1 MTMSARLHLFKSVL
15 SLLLTVFMLHQTEVA
30 IAQTTAATGR
40 DSIKSNIVGPL
51 DFKGTVEELG
61 KSIKGAIVTVYED
74 ADGTREQMKEIKKIV
89 TPGNGEFAVRFEIN
103 KFYLITVEK
112 AGYTTKGID
121 VDTDV
126 RLARPQYTKVPN
138 FEFKVDMV
146 KDIDGLSFKKSV
158 ASVFYQIKRNAFD
171 YELDY
176 SKEEMEEEER
186 LQREQEERQRIAELA
201 AQKKFEMDEA
211 AKLLRESDDASMEDK
226 IKAAATVGNDDRAK
240 TIAALT
246 EIFPVNDTLRAK
258 KAAVIFNGLQE
269 ERKKDGK
276 SLANVN
282 FKALFAAAQALEA
295 SVVKGAE
302 KEQARKAEEL
312 RAIKLEAERQK
323 EAAMAVQQQ
332 ALELEMR
339 EKIAAANLIA
349 DQTRA
354 KEEKEKNDKL
364 YYAIFNANGD
374 SKTAIDNL
382 VKSFPKGDRYAA
394 QKAEAI
400 YKEYEQMRLSGTT
413 LAKMDFGKLFA
424 AADLAEQKAVKEE
437 IDKGDAKERAKTE
450 AYLQKEQQQKAET
463 ERKAADAILQGLQS
477 APKDDASQ
485 LKVFVE
491 SFPSNDPYRTQ
502 KGQAMYEEYVAQQQT
517 IKKTGNMTAPLDFG
531 AVFAAAKTAEKQA
544 AEEVKLKSFKEKE
557 EEQARLERLRE
568 EARQEKIRLGE
579 QAAKTAQQ
587 VHVAKMN
594 EAKSKREKDIGQA
607 LESGGGDRNRTV
619 QAIMNTFPKG
629 TELPELKA
637 NAMFDAY
644 LSESE
649 KIRKSGN
656 AGAKL
661 DFSVLFQAAEQAE
674 LLALQREHEEKLAV
688 EEAKLV
694 AYEEVRMEKSKT
706 AALEVTQEAKQD
718 LALAE
723 RKYEATAKKVEA
735 ERQERIAEQ
744 VRQAEMAEQQQA
756 MVLAKREAAER
767 EKEQEVLAKLES
779 ERKARLSAEEAQK
792 EALAQ
797 AKLDEQRKAEAA
809 AKAEVER
816 QYAKIEAER
825 QLALAE
831 QRKAEEARQ
840 KEEAKRLAAEAAA
853 KVEADKLAALAAQ
866 ERQKEEERRS
876 VAEAA
881 AKADAERQAALAE
894 QNRAKEEAAAKAQA
908 ERLAAAAELAAQKE
922 AALKAAE
929 SEKERI
935 AAEQAAAKARAE
947 LKRQEELAAAE
958 AAKAEQERK
967 RKEELAAAEAA
978 KAEQE
983 RKRKEELAAAEAAKA
998 EQERIRKEE
1007 LAAAEKKRQEELTAA
1022 EAAKAE
1028 QERIRKEELAAA
1040 EKKRQEELAAA
1051 ADLKRQEEEAKRIA
1065 TAEKLQREQ
1074 AIASRLAE
1082 AKRYAEGRN
1091 YDSAIASY
1099 KEVLA
1104 LDPANKEAQAGLG
1117 ASESAMQAIAKAEAD
1132 QRALDEK
1139 YGGLIT
1145 KAAGELASGELPRAK
1160 KSYTEAAAL
1169 KPNDVKAK
1177 EGLAEVKRREDE
1189 LAAAAEERAQ
1199 LERQYLMLM
1208 QEGARALGA
1217 NNTPVAKLRYTE
1229 AAKLKPEEAEPTTK
1243 LQQIADMEREL
1254 ALQAEEK
1261 RKREDEAKRKF
1272 EEQQLAAEKARAEA
1286 IKQADAT
1293 REKEMAD
1300 ANSSE
1305 EQRAKEFDRIKAN
1318 VEKLNLNAEDQRKAF
1333 LSELSKLYPQGV
1345 TEETVEAKNY
1355 RILRHVIN
1363 QDGIVTVYEQRTWD
1377 WGGIFWFKNGD
1388 INITESLY
1396 KLELNKVGK

>member
-1 MTMSARLHLFKSVL
+1 MTMRARPHLFKALL
-15 SLLLTVFMLHQTEVA
+15 SLSLTFFMLDNAVVA
-30 IAQTTAATGR
+30 TAQTTTGLGR

-74 ADGTREQMKEIKKIV
+74 ADGTRDQLKEIKKIV
-89 TPGNGEFAVRFEIN
+89 TPGNGEFAVKFEIN

-112 AGYTTKGID
+112 DGYTTKGID

-138 FEFKVDMV
+138 FEFRVDMV

-186 LQREQEERQRIAELA
+186 LQREQQERQRIAELS

-211 AKLLRESDDASMEDK
+211 AKLLRESDDASMEEK
-226 IKAAATVGNDDRAK
+226 IKAAATVGNEDRTK
-240 TIAALT
+240 TIAALI
-246 EIFPVNDTLRAK
+246 EIFPANDTLRSK
-258 KAAVIFNGLQE
+258 KAELIFKGLQE

-282 FKALFAAAQALEA
+282 FKGLFAAAQALET
-295 SVVKGAE
+295 SVVQEAV
-302 KEQARKAEEL
+302 KEQARKVEEL
-312 RAIKLEAERQK
+312 RAVKLEAERQK

-349 DQTRA
+349 EQTRA

-382 VKSFPKGDRYAA
+382 VKSFPKGDKYAG

-400 YKEYEQMRLSGTT
+400 YKEYEQLRLSGTT

-437 IDKGDAKERAKTE
+437 IEKGDAKDRMKTE
-450 AYLQKEQQQKAET
+450 AYLQKEQQQKADQ
-463 ERKAADAILQGLQS
+463 ERKAAEAIMQGLQS

-491 SFPSNDPYRTQ
+491 QFPSNDPYRVQ

-517 IKKTGNMTAPLDFG
+517 IKKTGNMSAPLDFG

-544 AEEVKLKSFKEKE
+544 AEEAKLKTFKEKE

-568 EARQEKIRLGE
+568 ETRQEKVRLGE
-579 QAAKTAQQ
+579 QAAKEAQQ
-587 VHVAKMN
+587 VHAAKMN
-594 EAKSKREKDIGQA
+594 EAKTKREKDIGQA
-607 LESGGGDRNRTV
+607 LEAGGGDRERTV
-619 QAIMNTFPKG
+619 QAILKTFPKG
-629 TELPELKA
+629 TENSELKA
-637 NAMFDAY
+637 SAMYDAY
-644 LSESE
+644 LIESE

-656 AGAKL
+656 VGSKL

-674 LLALQREHEEKLAV
+674 LAALQRDYEEKLV
-688 EEAKLV
+688 KEEAKIV
-694 AYEEVRMEKSKT
+694 AYEEQRLQKGKM
-706 AALEVTQEAKQD
+706 AALEIAQEAKQD
-718 LALAE
+718 LAVAE
-723 RKYEATAKKVEA
+723 LKYEATAKKVEV
-735 ERQERIAEQ
+735 ERQDRIAEQ
-744 VRQAEMAEQQQA
+744 QRLAEKAEQEKA
-756 MVLAKREAAER
+756 MAIAKREATER
-767 EKEQEVLAKLES
+767 EKEEQLLAKLES
-779 ERKARLSAEEAQK
+779 ERKARLSAEDAQK

-809 AKAEVER
+809 AKAQADREF
-816 QYAKIEAER
+816 AKVEAER

-853 KVEADKLAALAAQ
+853 KTQAEQLAARAEQ
-866 ERQKEEERRS
+866 ERKKEETRQQ
-876 VAEAA
+876 AEQAA
-881 AKADAERQAALAE
+881 AKAE
-894 QNRAKEEAAAKAQA
+894 A
-908 ERLAAAAELAAQKE
+908 ERLAAAAELALKKE
-922 AALKAAE
+922 AEQKSAEAEKA
-929 SEKERI
+929 RI
-935 AAEQAAAKARAE
+935 AAEQAAAKAQAE
-947 LKRQEELAAAE
+947 LRRQEELAAAQ

-967 RKEELAAAEAA
+967 RQDEIAAAQAA

-983 RKRKEELAAAEAAKA
+983 RKRQDEIAAAEAAKA

-1007 LAAAEKKRQEELTAA
+1007 LAAAEKKRQD
-1022 EAAKAE
+1022 
-1028 QERIRKEELAAA
+1028 
-1040 EKKRQEELAAA
+1040 ELAAA
-1051 ADLKRQEEEAKRIA
+1051 AELKRQEEEAKRIA
-1065 TAEKLQREQ
+1065 AAEKLQRDQ
-1074 AIASRLAE
+1074 TIATTLAE
-1082 AKRYAEGRN
+1082 AKRNADSRN
-1091 YDSAIASY
+1091 YESAIKSY
-1099 KEVLA
+1099 REVLA
-1104 LDPANKEAQAGLG
+1104 LDPANKDAQNGLA

-1139 YGGLIT
+1139 YGGLIS
-1145 KAAGELASGELPRAK
+1145 KAEGELASGELPRAK
-1160 KSYTEAAAL
+1160 KTYTEASAL
-1169 KPNDVKAK
+1169 KPTDVRAK

-1199 LERQYLMLM
+1199 IERQYLMLM

-1229 AAKLKPEEAEPTTK
+1229 AAKLKPTEIEPVAK
-1243 LQQIADMEREL
+1243 LKQIAEMEGEL

-1300 ANSSE
+1300 ASSKE
-1305 EQRAKEFDRIKAN
+1305 DQRAKEFDRIKAN

-1396 KLELNKVGK
+1396 KLELNKIGK

>member
-1 MTMSARLHLFKSVL
+1 MSAKLHLFKSAL
-15 SLLLTVFMLHQTEVA
+15 SLIMTVSLLHPANSA
-30 IAQTTAATGR
+30 IAQTTSSVGR

-74 ADGTREQMKEIKKIV
+74 ADGTRDQLKEIKKIV
-89 TPGNGEFAVRFEIN
+89 TSGNGEFAVRFEIN

-112 AGYTTKGID
+112 EGYTTKGID

-138 FEFKVDMV
+138 FEFRVDMV

-158 ASVFYQIKRNAFD
+158 ASVFYQIKRNSFD

-186 LQREQEERQRIAELA
+186 LIREQEERQRIAERA

-211 AKLLRESDDASMEDK
+211 AKLLRESDDASMEEK
-226 IKAAATVGNDDRAK
+226 MKAAVTVGNEDREK

-258 KAAVIFNGLQE
+258 KAVVIFNGLQE
-269 ERKKDGK
+269 ERKRNGK
-276 SLANVN
+276 SVADVN
-282 FKALFAAAQALEA
+282 FKTLFAAAQALET
-295 SVVKGAE
+295 SVVEEAE

-312 RAIKLEAERQK
+312 RAVKLDAERQK

-349 DQTRA
+349 EQTRA

-382 VKSFPKGDRYAA
+382 VKSFPKGDRYAG

-400 YKEYEQMRLSGTT
+400 YKEYEQLRLSGTS

-424 AADLAEQKAVKEE
+424 AADLAEQKAVKDE
-437 IDKGDAKERAKTE
+437 IEKGDAKERIKTE
-450 AYLQKEQQQKAET
+450 AYLQKEQQQKAEQ

-477 APKDDASQ
+477 ASKDDASQ
-485 LKVFVE
+485 IKVFVE
-491 SFPSNDPYRTQ
+491 SFPSNDPYRAQ
-502 KGQAMYEEYVAQQQT
+502 KGQAMYEEYTAQQQA
-517 IKKTGNMTAPLDFG
+517 IKKTGNMSAPLDFG
-531 AVFAAAKTAEKQA
+531 AVFAAANIAEKQA
-544 AEEVKLKSFKEKE
+544 AEEEKLKTFKAKE

-568 EARQEKIRLGE
+568 ETRQEKIRLGE
-579 QAAKTAQQ
+579 QAAKDAQQ
-587 VHVAKMN
+587 IHTAKMN
-594 EAKSKREKDIGQA
+594 EAKSKREKEIGQA
-607 LESGGGDRNRTV
+607 LEAGGGDRDRTV
-619 QAIMNTFPKG
+619 QAILKTFPKG

-644 LSESE
+644 LAESE

-661 DFSVLFQAAEQAE
+661 DFAVLFQAAEQAE
-674 LLALQREHEEKLAV
+674 LVALQRGYEEKLV
-688 EEAKLV
+688 QEEVKLV
-694 AYEEVRMEKSKT
+694 AYEEQRLEKSKT
-706 AALEVTQEAKQD
+706 AALEIAQDAKQD

-723 RKYEATAKKVEA
+723 RKYDLTAKKVEA

-744 VRQAEMAEQQQA
+744 VRLAEKAEMEQA

-767 EKEQEVLAKLES
+767 EKEEMVLAKLES
-779 ERKARLSAEEAQK
+779 ERKSRLSAEEAQK
-792 EALAQ
+792 EALAK
-797 AKLDEQRKAEAA
+797 AKLEEQRNAEAA
-809 AKAEVER
+809 AKAEAER
-816 QYAKIEAER
+816 ELARIEAER

-831 QRKAEEARQ
+831 QRRAEEARQ
-840 KEEAKRLAAEAAA
+840 KEEAKRQAAELAAKSEA
-853 KVEADKLAALAAQ
+853 EKLAAAAALA
-866 ERQKEEERRS
+866 RQNEEARRE
-876 VAEAA
+876 AADAA
-881 AKADAERQAALAE
+881 AKAEAERLAALAE
-894 QNRAKEEAAAKAQA
+894 QNRVKEEAEAKAQA
-908 ERLAAAAELAAQKE
+908 ERLAAAAELALQRE
-922 AALKAAE
+922 AELKAAE
-929 SEKERI
+929 TEKARI
-935 AAEQAAAKARAE
+935 AAEQAVAKANAE
-947 LKRQEELAAAE
+947 LKKQEELAAAE

-983 RKRKEELAAAEAAKA
+983 RKRQAELAAAEAAKA

-1007 LAAAEKKRQEELTAA
+1007 LAAV
-1022 EAAKAE
+1022 
-1028 QERIRKEELAAA
+1028 

-1051 ADLKRQEEEAKRIA
+1051 AEVKRQEEEAKRIA
-1065 TAEKLQREQ
+1065 AAEQLKREQ
-1074 AIASRLAE
+1074 EIASKLAE
-1082 AKRYAEGRN
+1082 AKRYAENRK
-1091 YDSAIASY
+1091 YDSAVESY
-1099 KEVLA
+1099 KQVLA
-1104 LDPANKEAQAGLG
+1104 LDPSNKDAQTGLST
-1117 ASESAMQAIAKAEAD
+1117 SESALQAIAKAEAE
-1132 QRALDEK
+1132 QKALDEK
-1139 YGGLIT
+1139 YSGLIS
-1145 KAAGELASGELPRAK
+1145 KADGELASGELKGAK
-1160 KSYTEAAAL
+1160 KTYTEAAAL
-1169 KPNDVKAK
+1169 KPSDVKAK

-1189 LAAAAEERAQ
+1189 LAAAEEERAQ
-1199 LERQYLMLM
+1199 RERQYLMLM
-1208 QEGARALGA
+1208 QEGARAMGA
-1217 NNTPVAKLRYTE
+1217 NNNAVAKLRYTE
-1229 AAKLKPEEAEPTTK
+1229 ALKLKPEESEPKARLKQIEDAE
-1243 LQQIADMEREL
+1243 QQL
-1254 ALQAEEK
+1254 AQQAEEK
-1261 RKREDEAKRKF
+1261 RKREEDAKRKF
-1272 EEQQLAAEKARAEA
+1272 EEQQLAAEQAREEA
-1286 IKQADAT
+1286 IRQADAK
-1293 REKEMAD
+1293 REKDMAD
-1300 ANSSE
+1300 ATSSE

-1333 LSELSKLYPQGV
+1333 LSELSKLYPKGV

-1377 WGGIFWFKNGD
+1377 WGGVFWFKNGD

-1396 KLELNKVGK
+1396 KLELNKIGK